1 MFRKRFTA
9 YQVPADKKYFL
20 LLFANAYYNKTFQL
34 QMESM
39 LSDKNQLSEDDMLSM
54 TDDLNTTL
62 YIGK

>member
-1 MFRKRFTA
+1 
-9 YQVPADKKYFL
+9 
-20 LLFANAYYNKTFQL
+20 
-34 QMESM
+34 MESM